1 MPHKLIPP
9 QTDTVT
15 RVGATPLQ
23 GELFY
28 DTDEDQLYYGDG
40 TTTGGKALQT
50 VISDDQQ
57 YTDAEKTK
65 LASIEDGAEVNV
77 NADWDAV
84 GGDAEILNKPTLG
97 SAAALNVG
105 TSANNV
111 VQLDG
116 TGKLPAVDGSAL
128 INLPG
133 GDNAAAITVDTTTF
147 NNNLS
152 GTDTTV
158 QAALETLDDLVIGAG
173 SGGHTIQ
180 DEGTSLSQRTNLD
193 FVGAAVTVTDDAGND
208 KTIITITS
216 PTLGTAAAL
225 DVGTG
230 ADNIVQLDGTGK
242 LPAVDGSQLTNLPA
256 GDTAVN
262 ITVDTTNFNSNLSGT
277 DTTVQAALETLDDLV
292 AGGGGHTIQDEG
304 TPLTQRTNLNFVGSA
319 VTVTDDS
326 GNDAS
331 VVTINTST
339 INWLGAWSNLTTYV
353 QDDVVEYNGSSYIAN
368 TGSINKIP
376 GVDIEWDLMVE
387 KGDTGATGSVS
398 SAISLTLTEIAEPT
412 TPSANNLVLYVDSAD
427 GALKQKNDAGT
438 VTVVG
443 SGGSG
448 GGTVSTIDIYRYSGG
463 V

>member
-1 MPHKLIPP
+1 
-9 QTDTVT
+9 
-15 RVGATPLQ
+15 
-23 GELFY
+23 
-28 DTDEDQLYYGDG
+28 
-40 TTTGGKALQT
+40 
-50 VISDDQQ
+50 
-57 YTDAEKTK
+57 
-65 LASIEDGAEVNV
+65 
-77 NADWDAV
+77 
-84 GGDAEILNKPTLG
+84 
-97 SAAALNVG
+97 
-105 TSANNV
+105 
-111 VQLDG
+111 
-116 TGKLPAVDGSAL
+116 
-128 INLPG
+128 
-133 GDNAAAITVDTTTF
+133 
-147 NNNLS
+147 
-152 GTDTTV
+152 
-158 QAALETLDDLVIGAG
+158 
-173 SGGHTIQ
+173 
-180 DEGTSLSQRTNLD
+180 
-193 FVGAAVTVTDDAGND
+193 
-208 KTIITITS
+208 
-216 PTLGTAAAL
+216 
-225 DVGTG
+225 
-230 ADNIVQLDGTGK
+230 
-242 LPAVDGSQLTNLPA
+242 
-256 GDTAVN
+256 
-262 ITVDTTNFNSNLSGT
+262 
-277 DTTVQAALETLDDLV
+277 VQAALETLDDLV